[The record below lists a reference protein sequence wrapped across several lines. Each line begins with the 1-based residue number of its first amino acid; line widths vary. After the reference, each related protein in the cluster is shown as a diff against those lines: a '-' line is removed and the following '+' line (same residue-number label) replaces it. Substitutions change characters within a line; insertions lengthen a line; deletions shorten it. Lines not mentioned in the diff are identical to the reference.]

1 MSEAVAFGDLQAR
14 LRDAREP
21 LRFIGHG
28 SKDFYGEA
36 PQGEVVSTLGLTGV
50 TAYEP
55 SELYISVLAGT
66 LNPGKQIPSLS
77 RCAEY
82 GRMHVKRGLLAF
94 PELERF

>member
-1 MSEAVAFGDLQAR
+1 M
-14 LRDAREP
+14 
-21 LRFIGHG
+21 
-28 SKDFYGEA
+28 
-36 PQGEVVSTLGLTGV
+36 
-50 TAYEP
+50 
-55 SELYISVLAGT
+55 